1 MPRTPRLLALHA
13 RAGCLTV
20 LLAAAGCGGGAD
32 AAPKGGG
39 GGGRPGG
46 GGPGGFGGRDR
57 NAPTPVEVAEV
68 QRGTLSRTVTVS
80 GMLEPIRAI
89 SVNAQHPG
97 ALLDV
102 KVREGDVVRPGQVL
116 AEVDAREVTAQV
128 RSAQAALALARAT
141 AERSDRLFRTGV
153 ITAPEHERDQA
164 ALAAAEATAEQLRT
178 RLGFATVKA
187 PMGGVITARLVEP
200 GDVVQ
205 GQTRLFAL
213 ADLTTLIARVQI
225 SELDVAAI
233 RNGEA
238 VDVTADAL
246 PGATFRGTVRRVFP
260 AADSATRM
268 VPVEVAL
275 AGGAGRLKPGFTARV
290 TFRLDER
297 PSVLLAPVSA
307 VHGTSAARAVFVVTG
322 DAAQRREVRL
332 GHTSGSQVEVLE
344 GLAAGDQVVVAGA
357 DDLRDGGKVRVV
369 RPVGSAP
376 GDGAAREGTDTGTT
390 RGGTPS
396 AGTRP

>member
-1 MPRTPRLLALHA
+1 MPRSPRLLLSYA
-13 RAGCLTV
+13 RAGCLAL
-20 LLAAAGCGGGAD
+20 LLAAAAACAGGAD
-32 AAPKGGG
+32 ATPQK
-39 GGGRPGG
+39 G
-46 GGPGGFGGRDR
+46 GGPGGGPGGPGGRDR
-57 NAPTPVEVAEV
+57 NAATPVEVAEV
-68 QRGTLSRTVTVS
+68 RIGSLSRTVTVT
-80 GMLEPIRAI
+80 GMLEAIRAI

-102 KVREGDVVRPGQVL
+102 KVREGDVVRAGQVL
-116 AEVDAREVTAQV
+116 AEVDAREVSAQV

-164 ALAAAEATAEQLRT
+164 ALAAAEATLEQLRT

-187 PMGGVITARLVEP
+187 PMGGVITSRLVEP

-205 GQTRLFAL
+205 GQTRLFGL
-213 ADLTTLIARVQI
+213 ADLSTLIARVQI
-225 SELDVAAI
+225 SELDVAGI
-233 RNGEA
+233 QTGEA
-238 VDVTADAL
+238 VDVTADAI
-246 PGATFRGTVRRVFP
+246 PGATFRASVRRVFP
-260 AADSATRM
+260 TADSATRM

-275 AGGAGRLKPGFTARV
+275 AGGGAGRLKPGFTARV

-307 VHGTSAARAVFVVTG
+307 LVGTATSRAVFVVKG
-322 DAAQRREVRL
+322 DAAQRRDVRL
-332 GHTSGSQVEVLE
+332 GHMSGAQVEVLD

-369 RPVGSAP
+369 RPVGSAAA
-376 GDGAAREGTDTGTT
+376 DGVAPKTTDSSA
-390 RGGTPS
+390 TPN

>member
-1 MPRTPRLLALHA
+1 
-13 RAGCLTV
+13 
-20 LLAAAGCGGGAD
+20 
-32 AAPKGGG
+32 
-39 GGGRPGG
+39 
-46 GGPGGFGGRDR
+46 
-57 NAPTPVEVAEV
+57 
-68 QRGTLSRTVTVS
+68 
-80 GMLEPIRAI
+80 
-89 SVNAQHPG
+89 
-97 ALLDV
+97 
-102 KVREGDVVRPGQVL
+102 VREGDVVRAGQVL
-116 AEVDAREVTAQV
+116 AEVDAREVSAQV

-141 AERSDRLFRTGV
+141 AERSDRLFRNGV

-164 ALAAAEATAEQLRT
+164 ALAAAEATLEQLRT

-213 ADLTTLIARVQI
+213 ADLTTLIARVRI
-225 SELDVAAI
+225 SELDVAGI
-233 RNGEA
+233 QGGEA
-238 VDVTADAL
+238 VDVTADAI

-275 AGGAGRLKPGFTARV
+275 AGGAGRLKPGFSARV

-307 VHGTSAARAVFVVTG
+307 VHGTSAARAVFVVKG
-322 DAAQRREVRL
+322 DVAQRREVRL
-332 GHTSGSQVEVLE
+332 GHMSGAQVEVLE

-369 RPVGSAP
+369 RPVGSAL
-376 GDGAAREGTDTGTT
+376 GDGAAPKGTATN
-390 RGGTPS
+390 
-396 AGTRP
+396 AGARP